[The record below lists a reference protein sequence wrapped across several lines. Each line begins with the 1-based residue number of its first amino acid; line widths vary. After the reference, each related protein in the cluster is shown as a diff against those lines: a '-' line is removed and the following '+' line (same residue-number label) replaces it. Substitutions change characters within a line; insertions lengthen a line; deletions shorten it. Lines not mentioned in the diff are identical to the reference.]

1 LRCTDAARAFRAWEQ
16 ERRPGA
22 PRLLPIYALTAN
34 VLEEHRLEC
43 EQAGMDSFATKP
55 LRANVLAEL
64 RQRATAYAQLV
75 PDARR

>member
-16 ERRPGA
+16 ERLPGA
-22 PRLLPIYALTAN
+22 ARLPIYALTAN

-64 RQRATAYAQLV
+64 RQHATAYAQLAS
-75 PDARR
+75 DARR